1 MASGVAPVAKHLP
14 SKHQTPNSNPCTTK
28 INSSTCSSA
37 GAGFYGKTKSS
48 YAMAGHS
55 SKEVLPSAVCTPD
68 TSLLFSL
75 GIAIALGLSY
85 SLTNMPS
92 YLTVLICSSPV
103 TVSGVFHILICSRTS
118 SQVRVC

>member
-55 SKEVLPSAVCTPD
+55 SKEVLPSAVCV
-68 TSLLFSL
+68 LLTLPYCSHSVL
-75 GIAIALGLSY
+75 PLLWVLAI
-85 SLTNMPS
+85 
-92 YLTVLICSSPV
+92 
-103 TVSGVFHILICSRTS
+103 H
-118 SQVRVC
+118 